1 MSQTQTA
8 VSSRP
13 QTRKL
18 FYRINEVARITGLKP
33 YVLRYWESEFDELT
47 PEKDR
52 SDQRRYRDK
61 DVLTIRAIQK
71 LLHDDKYTIKGA
83 RAKLKGEVRLMRK
96 GARAATSASP
106 VASSGKKR
114 TAASTLSAAPAPR
127 TSRKKTKGTRGAAT
141 SNMTL
146 GQTLHHLRNEVAEL
160 IEILGG

>member
-96 GARAATSASP
+96 GARAAASTTSGA
-106 VASSGKKR
+106 KRR
-114 TAASTLSAAPAPR
+114 TAASTLRAAPAGR

-146 GQTLHHLRNEVAEL
+146 GQTLHHLRTEVAEL

>member
-83 RAKLKGEVRLMRK
+83 RAKLKGEVRLMRR
-96 GARAATSASP
+96 GGRAAASASP
-106 VASSGKKR
+106 PAGKR
-114 TAASTLSAAPAPR
+114 SAASTLRAAPAAR
-127 TSRKKTKGTRGAAT
+127 GSRKKTKGTRGAAT

-160 IEILGG
+160 IDILGG